1 MTEDPSVPGRP
12 RVRRRFRR
20 AAIVLGIILLP
31 LAAHAVWDLVE
42 MRRLVREIEAIRA
55 KGEPVT
61 QQEAGRTY
69 SGGTA
74 EHRRASQYYLA
85 AAALALQADQLPPE
99 IAELHEWLSGATSL
113 TKSRQEIAQQLKNAL
128 DTDKDALTLME
139 TANSLEFREFFPG
152 TEYNYRSAG
161 LWRLSRL
168 VWARTLYFSL
178 MEEPEE
184 ASKSALSS
192 LTLRR
197 TLRNP
202 PGFFRPTAEIPALL
216 SLSTPTGEW
225 LERLQRAMEA
235 AESVHRPEEDIAAQ
249 RAWAIERW
257 WQRYYGIDPRA
268 PRNYSLPVRSVTEW
282 ILRPW
287 FTHEFVKAL
296 RQWAEL
302 LVAARKP
309 WPDKIRATAEV
320 ARRYPVDQKRRR
332 LPYASDLIRGFIN
345 LRPDGVDIDPL
356 VIDRCSRVALVIE
369 RFRRDHSG
377 APPRSLKELVPNY
390 LSDVPMDPASGHDVL
405 YRQQA
410 DAYVVY
416 SVGIDGKDDG
426 GDLNSELLQVIKR
439 GWGRRNIAGSDVG
452 IRVVLH

>member
-1 MTEDPSVPGRP
+1 
-12 RVRRRFRR
+12 
-20 AAIVLGIILLP
+20 
-31 LAAHAVWDLVE
+31 
-42 MRRLVREIEAIRA
+42 MRRLVWEIEAIRA

-69 SGGTA
+69 YGGSP

-85 AAALALQADQLPPE
+85 AAALTLQTDQLPPE
-99 IAELHEWLSGATSL
+99 IAELQEWLSGATSL

-152 TEYNYRSAG
+152 PEYNYRSAG

-168 VWARTLYFSL
+168 VSARTLYFSL
-178 MEEPEE
+178 MQQPEE

-202 PGFFRPTAEIPALL
+202 VGFFRATTEIPAIL
-216 SLSTPTGEW
+216 SFSAPGREW
-225 LERLQRAMEA
+225 LERLQRAMETAEA
-235 AESVHRPEEDIAAQ
+235 AHRPEEDIAAQ
-249 RAWAIERW
+249 RAWAIERL

-268 PRNYSLPVRSVTEW
+268 PRNYSLPIRSVTEW
-282 ILRPW
+282 ILRPL
-287 FTHEFVKAL
+287 FTHEHVKSL
-296 RQWAEL
+296 RQWAEFL
-302 LVAARKP
+302 EAARKP
-309 WPDKIRATAEV
+309 WPEKIGATAEV
-320 ARRYPVDQKRRR
+320 ARRYPFEPRRSSL
-332 LPYASDLIRGFIN
+332 LPYPFDLFRGVMG
-345 LRPDGVDIDPL
+345 LRPEGVDTAPL
-356 VIDRCSRVALVIE
+356 VIDRCSRIALAIE

-377 APPRSLKELVPNY
+377 VLPRSLKELVPTY
-390 LSDVPMDPASGHDVL
+390 LSDVPMDPASGHEIL

-410 DAYVVY
+410 GAYVIY
-416 SVGIDGKDDG
+416 SVGVDGKDDR

-439 GWGRRNIAGSDVG
+439 GWGRRTIAGRDVG
-452 IRVVLH
+452 IRVVVH